1 MNALSKIQYIFH
13 NKDPRRVQP
22 LVNYINKEFQ
32 ELDFNTGLAFDAVK
46 ILSLFRALYEE
57 LKRKFIPW
65 SDETVERCWDEISS
79 EHDEV
84 GIPTDR
90 IFRDIQTS
98 QQVRAMVG
106 EILAFTEYIMVIF
119 LWFLVQLSRPNSV

>member
-1 MNALSKIQYIFH
+1 M
-13 NKDPRRVQP
+13 QP

-84 GIPTDR
+84 GIFQR
-90 IFRDIQTS
+90 IVF
-98 QQVRAMVG
+98 
-106 EILAFTEYIMVIF
+106 FVIYRHHNRSAR
-119 LWFLVQLSRPNSV
+119 W

>member
-1 MNALSKIQYIFH
+1 M
-13 NKDPRRVQP
+13 QP
-22 LVNYINKEFQ
+22 LVNYVNKEFQ

-57 LKRKFIPW
+57 LKRKFTPW

-84 GIPTDR
+84 NIPGDH
-90 IFRDIQTS
+90 IFRDLQTS
-98 QQVRAMVG
+98 QQVRAMIG

-119 LWFLVQLSRPNSV
+119 PWLLVQLYPPNRV